1 MRLAICDDNELE
13 RRILHS
19 LLKKYFSEASIS
31 CEFTLYDHGTTL
43 YYDIMDG
50 MEFDIIFLDLFM
62 EDSFGLTIAK
72 SLREL
77 FYRGRIVFCTA
88 SADYALESYSVYASG
103 YIVKPYRIKDIRH
116 TLDWL
121 LQEYQ
126 SGSYGLVQKSS
137 IKFIPVNEIMYVE
150 SSNTKCILHRADG
163 RTYHVYKLSL
173 IHI

>member
-103 YIVKPYRIKDIRH
+103 YIVKPYRIIVRRRQGQGKANRIYLKEF
-116 TLDWL
+116 T
-121 LQEYQ
+121 
-126 SGSYGLVQKSS
+126 QKSDFRNS
-137 IKFIPVNEIMYVE
+137 RSPGI
-150 SSNTKCILHRADG
+150 G
-163 RTYHVYKLSL
+163 RK
-173 IHI
+173 

>member
-62 EDSFGLTIAK
+62 EDLDMG
-72 SLREL
+72 
-77 FYRGRIVFCTA
+77 GRYGIFSVCGSSSTVA
-88 SADYALESYSVYASG
+88 ESYSAPPAPIMHWKATASM
-103 YIVKPYRIKDIRH
+103 PPDI
-116 TLDWL
+116 
-121 LQEYQ
+121 
-126 SGSYGLVQKSS
+126 S
-137 IKFIPVNEIMYVE
+137 
-150 SSNTKCILHRADG
+150 
-163 RTYHVYKLSL
+163 
-173 IHI
+173 

>member
-77 FYRGRIVFCTA
+77 FYR
-88 SADYALESYSVYASG
+88 
-103 YIVKPYRIKDIRH
+103 
-116 TLDWL
+116 
-121 LQEYQ
+121 
-126 SGSYGLVQKSS
+126 
-137 IKFIPVNEIMYVE
+137 
-150 SSNTKCILHRADG
+150 ILHRQRRLCTG
-163 RTYHVYKLSL
+163 KLQRL
-173 IHI
+173 CLRIYRKAVPD

>member
-62 EDSFGLTIAK
+62 EDSFGLTIPHCGSAHT
-72 SLREL
+72 SSFRDQ
-77 FYRGRIVFCTA
+77 FGRQM
-88 SADYALESYSVYASG
+88 
-103 YIVKPYRIKDIRH
+103 P
-116 TLDWL
+116 
-121 LQEYQ
+121 
-126 SGSYGLVQKSS
+126 
-137 IKFIPVNEIMYVE
+137 P
-150 SSNTKCILHRADG
+150 
-163 RTYHVYKLSL
+163 
-173 IHI
+173 

>member
-1 MRLAICDDNELE
+1 MCLAICDDNEME

-31 CEFTLYDHGTTL
+31 CEFTLYDRGTTL

-137 IKFIPVNEIMYVE
+137 IK
-150 SSNTKCILHRADG
+150 
-163 RTYHVYKLSL
+163 LSRSMRSCM
-173 IHI
+173 

>member
-62 EDSFGLTIAK
+62 EDSFGLTVCGSSSTVA
-72 SLREL
+72 
-77 FYRGRIVFCTA
+77 
-88 SADYALESYSVYASG
+88 ESYSAPPAPIMHWKATASM
-103 YIVKPYRIKDIRH
+103 PPDI
-116 TLDWL
+116 
-121 LQEYQ
+121 
-126 SGSYGLVQKSS
+126 S
-137 IKFIPVNEIMYVE
+137 
-150 SSNTKCILHRADG
+150 
-163 RTYHVYKLSL
+163 
-173 IHI
+173 

>member
-62 EDSFGLTIAK
+62 DNREK
-72 SLREL
+72 SA
-77 FYRGRIVFCTA
+77 G
-88 SADYALESYSVYASG
+88 ALL
-103 YIVKPYRIKDIRH
+103 PWQNR
-116 TLDWL
+116 
-121 LQEYQ
+121 
-126 SGSYGLVQKSS
+126 
-137 IKFIPVNEIMYVE
+137 
-150 SSNTKCILHRADG
+150 ILHRQRRLCTG
-163 RTYHVYKLSL
+163 KLQRL
-173 IHI
+173 CLRIYRKAVPD

>member
-19 LLKKYFSEASIS
+19 LLKKYFSEASIN
-31 CEFTLYDHGTTL
+31 CEFTLYDRGTTL

-103 YIVKPYRIKDIRH
+103 YIVKPYRIKDIR
-116 TLDWL
+116 
-121 LQEYQ
+121 
-126 SGSYGLVQKSS
+126 
-137 IKFIPVNEIMYVE
+137 
-150 SSNTKCILHRADG
+150 
-163 RTYHVYKLSL
+163 LSL

>member
-103 YIVKPYRIKDIRH
+103 YIVKI
-116 TLDWL
+116 
-121 LQEYQ
+121 
-126 SGSYGLVQKSS
+126 SGTRWIG
-137 IKFIPVNEIMYVE
+137 FCR
-150 SSNTKCILHRADG
+150 NTKAVAMGLCKNPRSN
-163 RTYHVYKLSL
+163 LSRSMRSCM
-173 IHI
+173 

>member
-31 CEFTLYDHGTTL
+31 CEFTLYDRGTTL

-72 SLREL
+72 SLR
-77 FYRGRIVFCTA
+77 
-88 SADYALESYSVYASG
+88 
-103 YIVKPYRIKDIRH
+103 
-116 TLDWL
+116 
-121 LQEYQ
+121 
-126 SGSYGLVQKSS
+126 
-137 IKFIPVNEIMYVE
+137 
-150 SSNTKCILHRADG
+150 
-163 RTYHVYKLSL
+163 
-173 IHI
+173 

>member
-19 LLKKYFSEASIS
+19 LLKKYFSEASIN
-31 CEFTLYDHGTTL
+31 CEFTLYDRGTTL

-77 FYRGRIVFCTA
+77 FYRGRIVSAPPAPIMHWKATA
-88 SADYALESYSVYASG
+88 SML
-103 YIVKPYRIKDIRH
+103 PDI
-116 TLDWL
+116 
-121 LQEYQ
+121 
-126 SGSYGLVQKSS
+126 S
-137 IKFIPVNEIMYVE
+137 
-150 SSNTKCILHRADG
+150 
-163 RTYHVYKLSL
+163 
-173 IHI
+173 

>member
-31 CEFTLYDHGTTL
+31 CEFTLYDRGTTL

-88 SADYALESYSVYASG
+88 SADYAL
-103 YIVKPYRIKDIRH
+103 
-116 TLDWL
+116 
-121 LQEYQ
+121 
-126 SGSYGLVQKSS
+126 
-137 IKFIPVNEIMYVE
+137 
-150 SSNTKCILHRADG
+150 
-163 RTYHVYKLSL
+163 
-173 IHI
+173 